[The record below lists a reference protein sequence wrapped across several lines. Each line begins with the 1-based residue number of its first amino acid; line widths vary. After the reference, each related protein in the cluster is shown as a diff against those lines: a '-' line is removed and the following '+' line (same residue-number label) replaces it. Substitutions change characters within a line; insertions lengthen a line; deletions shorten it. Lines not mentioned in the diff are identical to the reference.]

1 MHEGFDPAHMESISA
16 IICYRGIV
24 SFHKESTVK
33 RPSPAK
39 TRRAATQ
46 IGGYVLTWRKLQ
58 GLTAEQVCQR
68 AGISRPTLRKV
79 ETGDP
84 TVTLETFLNVL
95 RALGRL
101 DTVVDVLD
109 PYESE
114 LGRARADTLLPE
126 RVRR

>member
-1 MHEGFDPAHMESISA
+1 M
-16 IICYRGIV
+16 
-24 SFHKESTVK
+24 K
-33 RPSPAK
+33 RPSPAR

-46 IGGYVLTWRKLQ
+46 IGDYVLTWRKLQ

-79 ETGDP
+79 ENGDP
-84 TVTLETFLNVL
+84 SVTVETFLNVV

-101 DTVVDVLD
+101 DAVVTALD

-114 LGRARADTLLPE
+114 LGRARADMLLPD

>member
-1 MHEGFDPAHMESISA
+1 M
-16 IICYRGIV
+16 R
-24 SFHKESTVK
+24 

-39 TRRAATQ
+39 TLTAAGL
-46 IGGYVLTWRKLQ
+46 IGEHVLTWRKLHS
-58 GLTAEQVCQR
+58 LTAEQLCQR

-84 TVTLETFLNVL
+84 TVTMETFLNVL

-101 DTVVDVLD
+101 DSVVDGLD
-109 PYESE
+109 PYETE
-114 LGRARADTLLPE
+114 LGRARADQLLPS

>member
-1 MHEGFDPAHMESISA
+1 M
-16 IICYRGIV
+16 R
-24 SFHKESTVK
+24 
-33 RPSPAK
+33 RPSPAR
-39 TRRAATQ
+39 TRRAADQ
-46 IGGYVLTWRKLQ
+46 IGQHVLVWRKLQ

-68 AGISRPTLRKV
+68 AAISRPTLRKI
-79 ETGDP
+79 EKGDP

-101 DTVVDVLD
+101 ETVVDVLD

-114 LGRARADTLLPE
+114 LGRARADMLLPE

>member
-1 MHEGFDPAHMESISA
+1 V
-16 IICYRGIV
+16 R
-24 SFHKESTVK
+24 

-39 TRRAATQ
+39 TLTAAAL
-46 IGGYVLTWRKLQ
+46 IGEHVLTWRKLH
-58 GLTAEQVCQR
+58 GLTAEQLCQR

-84 TVTLETFLNVL
+84 TVTMETFLNVL

-101 DTVVDVLD
+101 DSVVDALD
-109 PYESE
+109 PYDTE
-114 LGRARADTLLPE
+114 LGRARSDQLLPT

>member
-1 MHEGFDPAHMESISA
+1 M
-16 IICYRGIV
+16 R
-24 SFHKESTVK
+24 

-39 TRRAATQ
+39 TRRAAVQ
-46 IGGYVLTWRKLQ
+46 IGQHVLAWRKLQ
-58 GLTAEQVCQR
+58 GLTADQVCQR

-84 TVTLETFLNVL
+84 TATVETFLNVL

-101 DTVVDVLD
+101 DSVVEVLD

-114 LGRARADTLLPE
+114 LGRARADLLLPQ

>member
-1 MHEGFDPAHMESISA
+1 M
-16 IICYRGIV
+16 R
-24 SFHKESTVK
+24 
-33 RPSPAK
+33 RPSPVK
-39 TRRAATQ
+39 TRRAAER
-46 IGGYVLTWRKLQ
+46 IGEHVLAWRKLQ
-58 GLTAEQVCQR
+58 NLTADQVCQR

-84 TVTLETFLNVL
+84 TVTVETFLNVL

-101 DTVVDVLD
+101 DSVVDALD

-114 LGRARADTLLPE
+114 LGRARADMLLPE

>member
-1 MHEGFDPAHMESISA
+1 M
-16 IICYRGIV
+16 R
-24 SFHKESTVK
+24 

-39 TRRAATQ
+39 TKLAANH
-46 IGGYVLTWRKLQ
+46 IAEHVVTWRKLN
-58 GLTAEQVCQR
+58 GLTADQICQR

-79 ETGDP
+79 ESGDP

-101 DTVVDVLD
+101 DSVVDALD
-109 PYESE
+109 PYDTDF
-114 LGRARADTLLPE
+114 GRARADQTLPE

>member
-1 MHEGFDPAHMESISA
+1 V
-16 IICYRGIV
+16 R
-24 SFHKESTVK
+24 

-39 TRRAATQ
+39 THRAAVS
-46 IGGYVLTWRKLQ
+46 IGEHVVTWRKLR

-84 TVTLETFLNVL
+84 TVTMETFLNVL

-101 DTVVDVLD
+101 DTVVDALD
-109 PYESE
+109 PYETE
-114 LGRARADTLLPE
+114 FGRARADQMLPN

>member
-1 MHEGFDPAHMESISA
+1 M
-16 IICYRGIV
+16 RR
-24 SFHKESTVK
+24 T
-33 RPSPAK
+33 SPAK
-39 TRRAATQ
+39 THRAATL
-46 IGGYVLTWRKLQ
+46 IGEHVVTWRKLR

-84 TVTLETFLNVL
+84 TVTVETFLNVL

-101 DTVVDVLD
+101 DSVVDALD
-109 PYESE
+109 PYETE
-114 LGRARADTLLPE
+114 FGRARADQLLPD

>member
-1 MHEGFDPAHMESISA
+1 M
-16 IICYRGIV
+16 R
-24 SFHKESTVK
+24 

-39 TRRAATQ
+39 IGLAAKH
-46 IGGYVLTWRKLQ
+46 IGAHVVIWRKLN
-58 GLTAEQVCQR
+58 GLTADQVCQR

-79 ETGDP
+79 ESGDP

-101 DTVVDVLD
+101 DSVVEALD
-109 PYESE
+109 PYETDF
-114 LGRARADTLLPE
+114 GRARADQALPE

>member
-1 MHEGFDPAHMESISA
+1 M
-16 IICYRGIV
+16 R
-24 SFHKESTVK
+24 

-39 TRRAATQ
+39 TRRAADQ
-46 IGGYVLTWRKLQ
+46 IGEHVLAWRKLQ
-58 GLTAEQVCQR
+58 GLTADQVCQR

-84 TVTLETFLNVL
+84 SVTLETFLNVL
-95 RALGRL
+95 RSLGRL
-101 DTVVDVLD
+101 DSLVDILD

-114 LGRARADTLLPE
+114 LGRARADMLLPE

>member
-1 MHEGFDPAHMESISA
+1 M
-16 IICYRGIV
+16 R
-24 SFHKESTVK
+24 

-39 TRRAATQ
+39 TRRAADR
-46 IGGYVLTWRKLQ
+46 IGEDVLVWRKLQ
-58 GLTAEQVCQR
+58 GLTADQVCQR

-101 DTVVDVLD
+101 DSIVEILD
-109 PYESE
+109 PYDSE
-114 LGRARADTLLPE
+114 LGRARAETLLPD

>member
-1 MHEGFDPAHMESISA
+1 M
-16 IICYRGIV
+16 R
-24 SFHKESTVK
+24 
-33 RPSPAK
+33 RPSPPR
-39 TRRAATQ
+39 TIRAATT
-46 IGGYVLTWRKLQ
+46 IGTYVVNWRKLR
-58 GLTAEQVCQR
+58 GLTAQQVSER

-101 DTVVDVLD
+101 EAVVQALD
-109 PYESE
+109 PYETE
-114 LGRARADTLLPE
+114 LGRARADQRLPI

>member
-1 MHEGFDPAHMESISA
+1 M
-16 IICYRGIV
+16 R
-24 SFHKESTVK
+24 

-39 TRRAATQ
+39 TRIAAER
-46 IGGYVLTWRKLQ
+46 IGEHTLTWRKLH

-84 TVTLETFLNVL
+84 TVTVETFLNVL

-101 DTVVDVLD
+101 DSLVDALD
-109 PYESE
+109 PYETE
-114 LGRARADTLLPE
+114 FGRARADQLLPE

>member
-1 MHEGFDPAHMESISA
+1 M
-16 IICYRGIV
+16 R
-24 SFHKESTVK
+24 

-39 TRRAATQ
+39 TYRAADQ
-46 IGGYVLTWRKLQ
+46 IGQHVLAWRKLQ
-58 GLTAEQVCQR
+58 GLTADQVCQR

-84 TVTLETFLNVL
+84 AVTMETFLNVL

-101 DTVVDVLD
+101 DSVVDVLD

-114 LGRARADTLLPE
+114 LGRARADRLLPQ